1 MINLHKVSSSL
12 ADFSLTI
19 ADRIAALPLQRN
31 SVQKELM
38 KFLTTETAIED
49 RNSLF
54 QNIHDNHPEFN
65 YAVLPWIIGTGSSVK
80 VCVDLAPGK
89 DAKKELIREDNGN
102 LFSAFRLKRKVKFLS
117 Q

>member
-1 MINLHKVSSSL
+1 M
-12 ADFSLTI
+12 
-19 ADRIAALPLQRN
+19 AALPFKKKCLLKDL
-31 SVQKELM
+31 V

-54 QNIHDNHPEFN
+54 KTFCDNHPKFN

-89 DAKKELIREDNGN
+89 DAKKNQ
-102 LFSAFRLKRKVKFLS
+102 S
-117 Q
+117 